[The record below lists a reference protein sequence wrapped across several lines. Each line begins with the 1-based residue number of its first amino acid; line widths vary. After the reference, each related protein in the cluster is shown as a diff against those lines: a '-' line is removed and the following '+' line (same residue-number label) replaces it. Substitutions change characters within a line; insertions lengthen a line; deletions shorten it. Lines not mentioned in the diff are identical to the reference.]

1 MQDYLFSMG
10 ISVILETIKKPEL
23 KRKYRN
29 VFLKVFK
36 VIEARSRMMRNLK

>member
-10 ISVILETIKKPEL
+10 ISVLLETIKKPKL

-36 VIEARSRMMRNLK
+36 VIRGAFPNDKDFE

>member
-10 ISVILETIKKPEL
+10 ISVILESIKKPEL

-29 VFLKVFK
+29 VFLKVFR
-36 VIEARSRMMRNLK
+36 VIKNAFPNDKDFE

>member
-1 MQDYLFSMG
+1 MQDYLFSIG
-10 ISVILETIKKPEL
+10 ISVILETIKKPEN

-36 VIEARSRMMRNLK
+36 VIRGAFPNDQDFQ